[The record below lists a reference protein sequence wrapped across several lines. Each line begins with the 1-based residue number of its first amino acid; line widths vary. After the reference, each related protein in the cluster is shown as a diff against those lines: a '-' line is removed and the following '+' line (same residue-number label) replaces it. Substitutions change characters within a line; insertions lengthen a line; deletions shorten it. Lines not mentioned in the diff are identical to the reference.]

1 VTAGERRV
9 VSVLVA
15 DIAASTSIAE
25 RIGPER
31 SKFLFDEVVGL
42 MRKEVERF
50 GGTVAQLTGDGLLA
64 LFGAPTAHEDDSRRA
79 VRAAV
84 AIQEALVRP
93 RRRGGPR
100 LRDRAPRARRG
111 QHRPVIPATDAPP
124 HVLYNALGDTV
135 NVAARLQSFGDL
147 VVGPATARQ
156 VEESFELEELGD
168 LELKGKSELVG
179 AFRIVGVRESPPL
192 RFEPPLVGREEELAA
207 LSEALEG
214 LLEGRGAIVSIT
226 GEPGIGKSR
235 LVAESRERFAERV
248 RFLAGHAVP
257 YAEAIPYWPV
267 RDLLRDWLGL
277 GVSDHEAR
285 VRLELRVALA
295 RTLGEEAEEAYPF
308 LAGLLGVGLEPE
320 QEQRIRDFAP
330 DAVRRQT
337 FDWLYQLVGRLAGE
351 RPLCLV
357 LEDLHWS
364 DEATLALVDELLPAA
379 ELTAVCFLLVH
390 RSDPDHPA
398 WPLVDRAGRRFR
410 PLVLGGRAGTAP
422 GRGRA
427 CARAGRC
434 GWGAAGGAGED
445 LAAQTGGNPYFVGEA
460 IRDLR
465 ERGVLERK
473 NGRFVLVGDTSIP
486 AAVQEALQARLDR
499 LDAEARELIT
509 TAAVIGYSFGLPLLE
524 RLLPRARLRPTLSE
538 LQWLQLVVEEG
549 GTAAAEYR
557 FRHGLVQEVAYGS
570 LVEARRRELHRAV
583 GEALESIHLDSPEE
597 VWGLLAHHFAE
608 ADEPERAVA
617 YLLKAGDAARAVYA
631 QEEAIGL
638 YRQALRFME
647 RTGDQEQARRTLLK
661 LGLTHHLA
669 FDYHAANE
677 AFGDAFAIPAPPP
690 VRLEPSEPI
699 TWAMTSAWDG
709 ELAPGHC
716 RGMPDFQIACNLFR
730 ALSRTTG
737 ARTGSRSAPTPAG
750 ATERPSPRTISRSRT
765 RG

>member
-1 VTAGERRV
+1 MSVTAGERRV

-330 DAVRRQT
+330 DAVR
-337 FDWLYQLVGRLAGE
+337 G
-351 RPLCLV
+351 
-357 LEDLHWS
+357 
-364 DEATLALVDELLPAA
+364 
-379 ELTAVCFLLVH
+379 VH
-390 RSDPDHPA
+390 RSTTLASAGPSRTRSTAMGRLGPVGQSRQRPVDGSRRRCPA
-398 WPLVDRAGRRFR
+398 TRTVLPRRTTRIVPARSFAKLAMSTEMPSARSCSRTWTCGRRR
-410 PLVLGGRAGTAP
+410 RATWP
-422 GRGRA
+422 
-427 CARAGRC
+427 
-434 GWGAAGGAGED
+434 
-445 LAAQTGGNPYFVGEA
+445 P
-460 IRDLR
+460 
-465 ERGVLERK
+465 
-473 NGRFVLVGDTSIP
+473 S
-486 AAVQEALQARLDR
+486 
-499 LDAEARELIT
+499 
-509 TAAVIGYSFGLPLLE
+509 S
-524 RLLPRARLRPTLSE
+524 
-538 LQWLQLVVEEG
+538 
-549 GTAAAEYR
+549 
-557 FRHGLVQEVAYGS
+557 
-570 LVEARRRELHRAV
+570 RRSVFE
-583 GEALESIHLDSPEE
+583 
-597 VWGLLAHHFAE
+597 
-608 ADEPERAVA
+608 
-617 YLLKAGDAARAVYA
+617 
-631 QEEAIGL
+631 
-638 YRQALRFME
+638 
-647 RTGDQEQARRTLLK
+647 
-661 LGLTHHLA
+661 
-669 FDYHAANE
+669 FD
-677 AFGDAFAIPAPPP
+677 PSAPPP
-690 VRLEPSEPI
+690 TPSLK
-699 TWAMTSAWDG
+699 
-709 ELAPGHC
+709 ELST
-716 RGMPDFQIACNLFR
+716 R
-730 ALSRTTG
+730 
-737 ARTGSRSAPTPAG
+737 APTTASSG
-750 ATERPSPRTISRSRT
+750 E
-765 RG
+765 